1 MMFCEWKPSRR
12 GERWGRGRKRR
23 FRGAAN
29 QRHRARVGVEEVE
42 DRTLLSVDLS
52 QAGGGVAQVGLSL
65 SGSVAQ
71 AFQNQVPFVPAN
83 FAAVNAPENLGTEL
97 ANDFGTIRVSSTATP
112 QDFRTALFNAL
123 NNDRFLQIDQLSN
136 IPEIFPSVNDIL
148 MSAGASSVT
157 YSLGVSNAPNLNL
170 EPINL
175 GLASP
180 FRFDQ
185 TTPASEFSWSWSVAL
200 RFTVT

>member
-29 QRHRARVGVEEVE
+29 QRHRARVGVDEIE

-52 QAGGGVAQVGLSL
+52 QAGGGLAQVGLSL

-97 ANDFGTIRVSSTATP
+97 ANVFGTIRVSSTATP

-148 MSAGASSVT
+148 MSAGAS
-157 YSLGVSNAPNLNL
+157 
-170 EPINL
+170 
-175 GLASP
+175 
-180 FRFDQ
+180 
-185 TTPASEFSWSWSVAL
+185 
-200 RFTVT
+200 